1 MVVLSAAVCTKS
13 GRALLSRQYVEMSR
27 LRVEGL
33 LNAFP
38 KLVASE
44 TSGGSSQKQ
53 HTFVETD
60 NVCVRPAPP
69 RPACRA
75 AGCVRARCA
84 SGRAPPAPCAAPASA
99 CPASLCLL
107 TLSSRT
113 LPRAPRQPLRV
124 PAP

>member
-60 NVCVRPAPP
+60 NVCVVPA
-69 RPACRA
+69 ACCGA
-75 AGCVRARCA
+75 RAR
-84 SGRAPPAPCAAPASA
+84 RACAATR
-99 CPASLCLL
+99 LL
-107 TLSSRT
+107 F
-113 LPRAPRQPLRV
+113 
-124 PAP
+124 